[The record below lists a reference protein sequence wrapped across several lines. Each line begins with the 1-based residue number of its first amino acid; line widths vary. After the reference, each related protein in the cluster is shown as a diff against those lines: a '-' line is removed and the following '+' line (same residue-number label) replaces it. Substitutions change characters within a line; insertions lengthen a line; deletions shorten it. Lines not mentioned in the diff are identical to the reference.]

1 MPSIFEEFLTPRD
14 TRGIHDLISLGL
26 IPRLAIYR
34 PDLIPADVSLAGVH
48 KPRIDAVLL
57 SHAHLD
63 HAGNIGLLD
72 NAIPLVASPTT
83 IAILKGMQDTGTS
96 SIDSDAAYTS
106 PRKPADER
114 GLLLSA
120 AGANY
125 TGKDVY
131 CTVPPPEGLRSFLS
145 HRPGQNSPRARKRLE
160 PGICSACSELSLPF
174 TVSAHPV
181 DHSIYGATAFVLRG
195 GDTLAYTGDFR
206 LHGAAAQA
214 TRDFVSH
221 ARDASILITEG
232 TRAGSSAHPT
242 EEAVCETCCTAAE
255 LSPGLVIADF
265 SARNFERLESFRQI
279 ARSCG
284 RELVITAKDYY
295 MLHALACADGIDRTG
310 DLRIYAE
317 LTDHSRRKWE
327 GEVVQERAPER
338 YCSHEEISRNPGG
351 FILCFSFFD
360 LKHLL
365 DIRPAGG
372 TYIYS
377 ACEAFSEEMAIDFV
391 RLAKWLNYFG
401 IIPCGFSY
409 DGKTLSFDPRYH
421 ASGHASGDDL
431 AWVID
436 RIDPDILIPVHTGN
450 QAWFAGSWDQT
461 VCFADAERR
470 EF

>member
-1 MPSIFEEFLTPRD
+1 MVSVTIGGNKILVEEGGRGVFLDFGKNFGKYAVYFEEFLTPRD

-160 PGICSACSELSLPF
+160 PGISFRNLLSHLSKFRYYDIVLILGHESALSL
-174 TVSAHPV
+174 
-181 DHSIYGATAFVLRG
+181 
-195 GDTLAYTGDFR
+195 
-206 LHGAAAQA
+206 
-214 TRDFVSH
+214 
-221 ARDASILITEG
+221 LISFII
-232 TRAGSSAHPT
+232 AGHR
-242 EEAVCETCCTAAE
+242 VCK
-255 LSPGLVIADF
+255 G
-265 SARNFERLESFRQI
+265 
-279 ARSCG
+279 
-284 RELVITAKDYY
+284 
-295 MLHALACADGIDRTG
+295 
-310 DLRIYAE
+310 
-317 LTDHSRRKWE
+317 
-327 GEVVQERAPER
+327 PER
-338 YCSHEEISRNPGG
+338 DLPGT
-351 FILCFSFFD
+351 FL
-360 LKHLL
+360 
-365 DIRPAGG
+365 RQNAAPA
-372 TYIYS
+372 Y
-377 ACEAFSEEMAIDFV
+377 
-391 RLAKWLNYFG
+391 
-401 IIPCGFSY
+401 P
-409 DGKTLSFDPRYH
+409 
-421 ASGHASGDDL
+421 
-431 AWVID
+431 
-436 RIDPDILIPVHTGN
+436 
-450 QAWFAGSWDQT
+450 
-461 VCFADAERR
+461 
-470 EF
+470 